1 VHKFKLKQITIAACF
16 ALMPFAAY
24 AAGLG
29 KLTVISGL
37 GEPLNA
43 EIELVSVTP
52 EELPSLSAAIASSE
66 AYAAQGVERT
76 SLHGSIKI
84 ETSKRANGTPILK
97 LTTPQPVSDPFL
109 DMLVQVDWPTGR
121 LLREYTALLD
131 PPGYS
136 ASSTGNNPPAA
147 ASSPSSGDT
156 SSVLN
161 AREQKSQARNT
172 SRKSKAAV
180 RPAPDDLSGNAGEE
194 HETRRGDTLSAIA
207 KQMQVEGVSLDQMLV
222 GLYQAN
228 KDAFSGGNMNRLKV
242 GQIIR
247 APSADELQAIPQQEA
262 ASEIRVQ
269 TADWNAYRNK
279 LAGIVAEKSASSE
292 DADNQ
297 SSGGKLTAAAEDKAA
312 PAASGPR
319 DVVKL
324 SKSDTGTENGNK
336 ADVKALQDKLT
347 AMQEEGIAREKSVK
361 EANERTAALEKQIA
375 DMQKLL
381 AVKNQAMAEIQKNAG
396 ATTAPAPAATPAP
409 VAPPPAQAE
418 AAKDVKPPETPAP
431 AAQEPAKPETP
442 AVAANAEPA
451 KPQADKPKKK
461 RIVMPPP
468 APVEEPGLLDEL
480 LAAIGENTTL
490 LAGLGGALVLGGG
503 AWLFLRNKRKH
514 GLDSFEQGILTSG
527 GLKANTVFGNTSG
540 DTVDTGDTS
549 FLTDFS
555 QSPGGMIDTHDVDPI
570 AEAEVYMAYGRESQ
584 AEEILKD
591 AIGKEPKRYEL
602 HLKLLE
608 IFAGRNDSSA
618 FEAVAG
624 ELYSTLGANDPV
636 WAKVAELGHKVEP
649 DNPLYEVSA
658 VIPTATAKAAT
669 TQKLDASDFDSA
681 EVMTESSLDF
691 SLDAGSDA
699 GSSSE
704 GSVSSGQDSSLDFD
718 LGSAKTV
725 PGEDLSASFDM
736 PSAGDATP
744 AASLDKTT
752 ALDIGNDI
760 GDMGSSL
767 DFPEQSLKTQ
777 ILGQGS
783 AQGLDSET
791 TGGAGSADN
800 LAAEFGQT
808 LPGLEMPEIGIEI
821 PTVAPDLPDEPSF
834 SDEIVFEIPAADKP
848 EDDGGLDFNFDMGA
862 VDIPAMEEPEITEIS
877 MEVASAS
884 PEANNVSE
892 INLSDISFDL
902 GSAPA
907 VAVEAAGGNEPEDVN
922 TKLDLVTAY
931 IDMGDKEGARELLDE
946 VLKEGGAQQRERAQQ
961 MLSSLA

>member
-1 VHKFKLKQITIAACF
+1 MHKFKLKQITIAACF

-84 ETSKRANGTPILK
+84 ETTKRANGTPILK
-97 LTTPQPVSDPFL
+97 LTTSQPVSDPFL

-136 ASSTGNNPPAA
+136 ASSTGSNSPAVV
-147 ASSPSSGDT
+147 SSPSSSAT
-156 SSVLN
+156 ASVSS
-161 AREQKSQARNT
+161 AGGQKSPARKSS
-172 SRKSKAAV
+172 SRSKAAV
-180 RPAPDDLSGNAGEE
+180 TPAPDATNNTSGEE

-228 KDAFSGGNMNRLKV
+228 KEAFSGGNMNRLKV

-262 ASEIRVQ
+262 ASQIRAQ

-279 LAGIVAEKSASSE
+279 LAGIVAENPASSE
-292 DADNQ
+292 DTDNQ

-324 SKSDTGTENGNK
+324 SKSDTETENGNK

-396 ATTAPAPAATPAP
+396 AVPAPAATPAP
-409 VAPPPAQAE
+409 VVPAPAPVE
-418 AAKDVKPPETPAP
+418 AAKDVIPPETPAAP
-431 AAQEPAKPETP
+431 AAQEPAKAETP
-442 AVAANAEPA
+442 TVAENA
-451 KPQADKPKKK
+451 KPQAVKPVKKK
-461 RIVMPPP
+461 IIMPPP
-468 APVEEPGLLDEL
+468 APVEEPSLLDDL
-480 LAAIGENTTL
+480 LGALGENATL
-490 LAGLGGALVLGGG
+490 LAGLVGALILGAG
-503 AWLFLRNKRKH
+503 AWLFLRNKRKR

-591 AIGKEPKRYEL
+591 AISKEPKRYEL

-658 VIPTATAKAAT
+658 AIPTATAKAAT
-669 TQKLDASDFDSA
+669 TQKLEASDFDSA

-699 GSSSE
+699 GLSSE
-704 GSVSSGQDSSLDFD
+704 GSGSGQDSSLDFD

-725 PGEDLSASFDM
+725 PGEDLSASFAM
-736 PSAGDATP
+736 PSAEASAP
-744 AASLDKTT
+744 VASLDT
-752 ALDIGNDI
+752 AIDMGNDI
-760 GDMGSSL
+760 GGIGSPL
-767 DFPEQSLKTQ
+767 DFPEQSVKTQ
-777 ILGQGS
+777 DLDALS
-783 AQGLDSET
+783 LDSEAT
-791 TGGAGSADN
+791 KGAESTN
-800 LAAEFGQT
+800 SLAADFGQT

-821 PTVAPDLPDEPSF
+821 PTIAPDLPSEPSF
-834 SDEIVFEIPAADKP
+834 SDEIVFEMPAMEKT
-848 EDDGGLDFNFDMGA
+848 EEDGGLDFNFDLGGVETPA
-862 VDIPAMEEPEITEIS
+862 VEEPEVTEIS
-877 MEVASAS
+877 MEMESTS
-884 PEANNVSE
+884 PEVNNVSE

-902 GSAPA
+902 GTAPA
-907 VAVEAAGGNEPEDVN
+907 VAAEAAGGDEPEDVN